1 MNDLL
6 WEDLYGQFSDCCKCY
21 PRNKKKHAVMV
32 EADNHDSNPNCFH
45 LMTGFRFNFRNL
57 EHVSLF
63 IVGPF
68 YRKFTT
74 M

>member
-1 MNDLL
+1 
-6 WEDLYGQFSDCCKCY
+6 
-21 PRNKKKHAVMV
+21 
-32 EADNHDSNPNCFH
+32 
-45 LMTGFRFNFRNL
+45 MTGFRFNFRNL

-74 M
+74 MWFMQKTPFLLTVLLKICLALEIKLASLLSIWKWYACCPP